1 MTDFTFLAV
10 VAHPDDEGSCGGTL
24 ARYAAA
30 GARVYVA
37 CATRGDGPDALIKNE
52 AATRA
57 TLAQVRSQELAC
69 ACQTLGAQ
77 PPIFLDYQDGSV
89 AQVPREAAARKVAG
103 LIRALR
109 PQVVITHDPSG
120 GYGHP
125 DHIAVNACVT
135 LAFALAGDPAA
146 AVETRGDPPPF
157 TPDKLY
163 YFAIPRSFK
172 ERVPALRDRRADIG
186 GQVLG
191 FVGVPD
197 DAITTEVDIAAWLR
211 RKQAALK
218 CHRSQFE
225 LDPQT
230 GEPKT
235 FAASL
240 PEAERLQLFGHERFI
255 LARGVPPSNG
265 AKETDLLQGLGAG

>member
-1 MTDFTFLAV
+1 MWDITLLAV

-24 ARYAAA
+24 ARYAAE

-37 CATRGDGPDALIKNE
+37 CATRGDGPDALIKNA

-57 TLAQVRSQELAC
+57 TLGQVRSQELAC

-77 PPIFLDYQDGSV
+77 PPLFLEYQDGAV
-89 AQVPREAAARKVAG
+89 AQVPVADAARQVAS
-103 LIRALR
+103 LIRTLR
-109 PQVVITHDPSG
+109 PQVVITHDPDG

-125 DHIAVNACVT
+125 DHIAVSGFVT
-135 LAFALAGDPAA
+135 QAFELAGDQAA
-146 AVETRGDPPPF
+146 ALEAPPF
-157 TPDKLY
+157 APTKLY

-197 DAITTEVDIAAWLR
+197 DAITTEVDIAAWLP

-255 LARGVPPSNG
+255 LARGPRPNTGG
-265 AKETDLLQGLGAG
+265 AKEPDLLQGLRAG